1 MLSQLKL
8 KLDYAKPEFP
18 PHGYK
23 PSPTSEVSVPELQ
36 HWIMGRRFLAEYYD
50 VTVHLTL
57 ALLGI
62 ECHNS
67 CGVAE
72 VGCKEREAA
81 KLSAAAFW
89 VYLFYL
95 TIARYV
101 TIPTQRN

>member
-1 MLSQLKL
+1 
-8 KLDYAKPEFP
+8 
-18 PHGYK
+18 
-23 PSPTSEVSVPELQ
+23 
-36 HWIMGRRFLAEYYD
+36 MGRRFLAEYYD

-81 KLSAAAFW
+81 KLSAAAF
-89 VYLFYL
+89 
-95 TIARYV
+95 
-101 TIPTQRN
+101 